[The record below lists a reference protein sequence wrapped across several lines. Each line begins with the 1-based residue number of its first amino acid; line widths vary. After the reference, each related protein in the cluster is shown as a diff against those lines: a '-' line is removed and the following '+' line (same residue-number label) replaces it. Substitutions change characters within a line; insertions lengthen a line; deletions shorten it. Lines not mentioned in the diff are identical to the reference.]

1 MSGYENATGARDHSG
16 QDKIMT
22 PDIYRSM
29 FLRQFTSQC
38 SHQDDGLRLHV
49 HIGEA
54 ASQDL
59 SR

>member
-29 FLRQFTSQC
+29 F
-38 SHQDDGLRLHV
+38 
-49 HIGEA
+49 
-54 ASQDL
+54 
-59 SR
+59 